1 MSDIT
6 EEIKNSKLSA
16 RDNVEFETSKKF
28 SIKKIMDFK
37 IEEKV
42 YNPEGIK
49 IKIQT
54 LNNIF
59 MASSL

>member
-1 MSDIT
+1 
-6 EEIKNSKLSA
+6 
-16 RDNVEFETSKKF
+16 VEPETSKKF

-42 YNPEGIK
+42 YNPEATKMK
-49 IKIQT
+49 IEA

-59 MASSL
+59 MTSSL